1 MTSSMSSTSKV
12 DRRRVQC
19 LNECSIGVGPVV
31 YVMAREQRVADNWAL
46 SYAAEQAQT
55 RGVALLVLF
64 AVGPMFNDGS
74 RRHNQWM
81 IASLQEV
88 EKNLG
93 KHNILLYVVCGE
105 WQNVIPDF
113 CNTHGVGQ
121 VVFDFNPLEP
131 VRSWRRAV
139 ADTLSICV
147 EVVDAR
153 NIIPC
158 WVASPKA
165 EFAAH
170 TFRPKVHKVLEE
182 FRQEFPVLKKPATAH
197 TGPIPEH
204 DWATISSFRDVS
216 VEAPMPEWITPGEAA
231 AHRVLEQFLA
241 DRINDYAAKRNDPN
255 ESVLSNLSPYLRWGN
270 ISAQRVAL
278 SVEAKRGTR
287 REDKDAFLEELIVR
301 RELTDNYVYYTDNY
315 ASLAGAHA
323 WAQKTHAEHRDDER
337 EHVYTF
343 QEFEQAKTHDPL
355 WNAMQ
360 IQMVREGK
368 MHGWCRMYWAKKIL
382 EWTNT
387 PEYAIEVALTLN
399 DRYELDGRD
408 SNGVVGVMWS
418 IAGVHDRAWTERP
431 VFGKVRYMN
440 YNGAKRKFD
449 VDAYVQRYTGTTGLF
464 DEQAG

>member
-1 MTSSMSSTSKV
+1 
-12 DRRRVQC
+12 
-19 LNECSIGVGPVV
+19 
-31 YVMAREQRVADNWAL
+31 
-46 SYAAEQAQT
+46 
-55 RGVALLVLF
+55 
-64 AVGPMFNDGS
+64 MFNEGS
-74 RRHNQWM
+74 RRHNEWM

-88 EKNLG
+88 EQNVR
-93 KHNILLYVVCGE
+93 NRDIPFYVVCGE
-105 WQNVIPDF
+105 WELVIPEF
-113 CNTHGVGQ
+113 CKTHRVGR
-121 VVFDFNPLEP
+121 VVFDFNPLQP
-131 VRSWRRAV
+131 VRDWRTAV
-139 ADTLSICV
+139 AERLPIRA
-147 EVVDAR
+147 EEVDAR

-182 FRQEFPVLKKPATAH
+182 FLQEYPTLQKPVTAY
-197 TGPIPEH
+197 TGPKPDH
-204 DWATISSFRDVS
+204 NWATIASFRNVS
-216 VEAPMPEWITPGEAA
+216 VEAPLPDWISPGEAA
-231 AHRVLEQFLA
+231 AHRVLEQFLS

-278 SVEAKRGTR
+278 LVEAKRGTR

-301 RELTDNYVYYTDNY
+301 RELTDNYVYYTEGYDTLN
-315 ASLAGAHA
+315 GAHE
-323 WAQKTHAEHRDDER
+323 WAQKTLAEHREDER
-337 EHVYTF
+337 EYVYTF
-343 QEFEQAKTHDPL
+343 KEFEAAETHDPL

-360 IQMVREGK
+360 LQMVREGK

-431 VFGKVRYMN
+431 VFGKIRYMN
-440 YNGAKRKFD
+440 FNGAKRKFD
-449 VDAYVQRYTGTTGLF
+449 VEAFVERYTGTTDLF
-464 DEQAG
+464 DAKTR